1 MIGAVAGLT
10 VTIMLLAMA
19 AQIMVG
25 LYATSTLRAV
35 LHDAASRAAN
45 SGSASSGGLQ
55 RLADE
60 AEGSLGRMG
69 GRTQITLR
77 LADID
82 GDGEADVV
90 IGQAVSS
97 APRIVPASLGGMVG
111 FEQIRVGVR
120 VRIERLR

>member
-1 MIGAVAGLT
+1 MIGAVAGLL
-10 VTIMLLAMA
+10 VTIMLLAMG

-45 SGSASSGGLQ
+45 SESSSGGLQ

-60 AEGSLGRMG
+60 AEGRLGRMG

-77 LADID
+77 FADID

-90 IGQAVSS
+90 VGQAVSS

-111 FEQIRVGVR
+111 FDQIRVGVR